1 MKTGFIQ
8 KVVRINNIKAM
19 MLPNDLIAQIIA
31 TIRTQN
37 NFKIENNK
45 FKMFKAKWISYPI
58 STHSQEIKQYPHST
72 NTTEL

>member
-1 MKTGFIQ
+1 MKTGLIQ

-19 MLPNDLIAQIIA
+19 MLPNDLITQIIA

-45 FKMFKAKWISYPI
+45 FKMFKAK
-58 STHSQEIKQYPHST
+58 
-72 NTTEL
+72 